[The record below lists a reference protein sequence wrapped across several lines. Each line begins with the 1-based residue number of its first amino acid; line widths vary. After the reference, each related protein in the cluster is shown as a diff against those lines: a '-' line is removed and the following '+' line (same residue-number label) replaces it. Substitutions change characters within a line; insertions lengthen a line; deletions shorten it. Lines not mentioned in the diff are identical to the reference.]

1 MVEHAAL
8 KFLGIYPEQIQ
19 DADETVEYVC
29 KEHGIDSDSQVWE
42 FVERDFKENIFDGDD
57 LSDVIVCYIFR
68 NLKAALVESGKFT
81 EEQIDWYINGT
92 LDTNF
97 YIDGEQV

>member
-19 DADETVEYVC
+19 DADDTVEEVC
-29 KEHGIDSDSQVWE
+29 KMYGIDADSQVWD
-42 FVERDFKENIFDGDD
+42 FVEEDFKECIFDGD
-57 LSDVIVCYIFR
+57 LSNMIVYYIFR
-68 NLKAALVESGKFT
+68 NLKAALVESGKLD